1 MGLNTGPVNADNLG
15 VRPFR
20 FPVLTLGLAIVL
32 TWTLVYE
39 LVVLTHAV
47 SMRGVLLGRPAH
59 LITDAAAGVLCAIGA
74 LRQRGGARV
83 AWLLVAAGILAWTA
97 GDSYWTY
104 VLLDDPHIPVPSPAD
119 VGYLLFPLLAFG
131 GLIGLLRSQ
140 VRGVPRGAWLD
151 AVTAGLAV
159 SAVAAAAIVPTVFH
173 NSDGGALAVD
183 TNLAYPISDLIML
196 AVVVAAIAARGWRLS
211 AAWAL
216 AGAGIVVFWIADSH
230 YLLTVDTYSFPDPF
244 DFGWGLCFW
253 FLAASSALPSVT
265 AVARMQLG
273 RRVTMLPLAF
283 AGISL
288 AVLIYA
294 GLNTTTPLAVALASA
309 SLVASGARLWLA
321 FRENA
326 AVLEMSRREALTDAL
341 TGLGNR
347 RALLLD
353 LEDSLAVATREHQH
367 ALLLFD
373 LDGFKHYN
381 DTYGH
386 GAGDELLVRLGQE
399 LDERAHGRGKAY
411 RMGGDEFC
419 ALVRI
424 GATEPDEVAR
434 VAAEGLATIGDGFE
448 VTASYGTVVIPT
460 EASDA
465 PAALLLADQ
474 RMYARKH
481 GSRSSAGSQSRDVLL
496 MALAERDPEL
506 GEHVST
512 VAGLA
517 VAVAE
522 RMGLG
527 PEQVMEVRHAA
538 DLHDIGKVGI
548 PDAILDKAGPL
559 NDEEWMFM
567 RRHTLI
573 GERIVAAAPALSQ
586 VAVLVRASHERWDGS
601 GYPDGLAGEAIP
613 LGARIISVC
622 DSFDAMT
629 ATRPY
634 RDAASPQAAIRELDN
649 CAGSQFDPAVVAA
662 FKAAHAELT
671 ESYVL
676 RHAA

>member
-1 MGLNTGPVNADNLG
+1 
-15 VRPFR
+15 VRPSR
-20 FPVLTLGLAIVL
+20 FPALTLALGCVL
-32 TWTLVYE
+32 VWTLVYE
-39 LVVLTHAV
+39 LDVLTHAAPLH
-47 SMRGVLLGRPAH
+47 GLALGRPAH
-59 LITDAAAGVLCAIGA
+59 LITDAAAGALCAIAAFRHRGA
-74 LRQRGGARV
+74 ARL

-97 GDSYWTY
+97 GDSYWTF
-104 VLLDDPHIPVPSPAD
+104 VLLNDAHIPVPSPAD
-119 VGYLLFPLLAFG
+119 VGYLIFPVLAFA

-140 VRGVPRGAWLD
+140 VRGMPGSAWLD

-159 SAVAAAAIVPTVFH
+159 SAVAAAAIVPTVLH
-173 NSDGGALAVD
+173 NAEGGSLAVD
-183 TNLAYPISDLIML
+183 TNLAYPITDLIML
-196 AVVVAAIAARGWRLS
+196 SVVVAAIAARGWRINS
-211 AAWAL
+211 AWAL
-216 AGAGIVVFWIADSH
+216 AGVGIVAFWIADSH
-230 YLLTVDTYSFPDPF
+230 YLVTVDSYSFPDPF
-244 DFGWGLCFW
+244 DLGWGLCFW
-253 FLAASSALPSVT
+253 FLAASAALPST
-265 AVARMQLG
+265 SAVARIQFG
-273 RRVTMLPLAF
+273 RRAAMLPLAF
-283 AGISL
+283 AAVSL
-288 AVLIYA
+288 GVLIYA
-294 GLNTTTPLAVALASA
+294 GLGDTTPLAVGLAAS

-326 AVLEMSRREALTDAL
+326 AVLEASRREALTDPL

-347 RALLLD
+347 RALIAD
-353 LEDSLAVATREHQH
+353 LEDAFAVATRAHQR

-386 GAGDELLVRLGQE
+386 GAGDELLCSLAARLG
-399 LDERAHGRGKAY
+399 DVVRGRGRAY

-419 ALVRI
+419 ALVGV
-424 GATEPDEVAR
+424 GATEPDDVAR
-434 VAAEGLATIGDGFE
+434 AAAEGLATIGDGFE

-460 EASDA
+460 EADDA
-465 PAALLLADQ
+465 AAALQLADQ

-496 MALAERDPEL
+496 RALAARDPEL

-512 VAGLA
+512 VSGLA
-517 VAVAE
+517 VAVAD
-522 RMGLG
+522 RMGLSA
-527 PEQVMEVRHAA
+527 EQATEVRHAA

-573 GERIVAAAPALSQ
+573 GERIVAAAPALSN
-586 VAVLVRASHERWDGS
+586 VAVLVRASHERWDGR
-601 GYPDGLAGEAIP
+601 GYPDGLAGDGIP
-613 LGARIISVC
+613 LGARIIAVC

-629 ATRPY
+629 ASRPY
-634 RDAASPQAAIRELDN
+634 RDAATPEAAIHELDR

-671 ESYVL
+671 ASYAL
-676 RHAA
+676 REAA